1 MGGDNAPVRADVGN
15 GFMVETL
22 KSFEEVAGRF
32 DPLVLIVPGLV
43 MVALGLF
50 VWLGGLGLR
59 RALFAVLGAVVGGV
73 TALLVMDQNGVI
85 AGASAVVAA
94 CIAAVFQRFFT
105 ALLLGVL
112 SLAVT
117 FLIVAR
123 PGLLEYRG
131 TLIASQK
138 DLGRG
143 DQKLTAHD
151 SLNVIRSYSL
161 DLVDSVRYA
170 ARKLVP
176 IHWAIVAAAAA
187 GLLTLGV
194 LFRHLAGA
202 MSCAILGTA
211 MTFAGLILLLIFKGS
226 SPIRRMETVP
236 LFYGAVFAGMAAF
249 GTVEQFLLYRGTDEK
264 PKAKAGKSK
273 PGSGES
279 KHSWRNR

>member
-1 MGGDNAPVRADVGN
+1 
-15 GFMVETL
+15 MVETL

-59 RALFAVLGAVVGGV
+59 RALFAVIGAVVGGV
-73 TALLVMDQNGVI
+73 TALLVLDQNSII
-85 AGASAVVAA
+85 AGASAAVAA
-94 CIAAVFQRFFT
+94 CVAAVFQRLFT
-105 ALLLGVL
+105 ALLLGLL
-112 SLAVT
+112 SLGIT

-131 TLIASQK
+131 TLIANQK
-138 DLGRG
+138 DLGHG
-143 DQKLTAHD
+143 DQRLTVQD
-151 SLNVIRSYSL
+151 SLSVIRSYSL

-170 ARKLVP
+170 AGKLRP
-176 IHWAIVAAAAA
+176 IHWAIVAAVAA

-202 MSCAILGTA
+202 TSCAILGA
-211 MTFAGLILLLIFKGS
+211 ALTFAGLTLLLIFKGS
-226 SPIRRMETVP
+226 SPIRRMETAP
-236 LFYGAVFAGMAAF
+236 LFYGAVFAGMATF
-249 GTVEQFLLYRGTDEK
+249 GTVEQFLLYRGTAEK
-264 PKAKAGKSK
+264 PKAKAGKPK
-273 PGSGES
+273 PDSGES

>member
-1 MGGDNAPVRADVGN
+1 MGGDCAPVRADVGN

-59 RALFAVLGAVVGGV
+59 RALFAVIGAVVGGV
-73 TALLVMDQNGVI
+73 TALVVLDQNSVTAGV
-85 AGASAVVAA
+85 SAVVAA

-112 SLAVT
+112 SLAIT

-138 DLGRG
+138 DLGRS
-143 DQKLTAHD
+143 DQRLTVQD
-151 SLNVIRSYSL
+151 SLDVIRSYSL

-170 ARKLVP
+170 AGRLLP
-176 IHWAIVAAAAA
+176 IHWAIVAAVAA
-187 GLLTLGV
+187 GLLTLGL

-211 MTFAGLILLLIFKGS
+211 LTFAGLVLLLIFKGS
-226 SPIRRMETVP
+226 SPVRRMETTP

-264 PKAKAGKSK
+264 PRAKAGKSK
-273 PGSGES
+273 PGDGES

>member
-1 MGGDNAPVRADVGN
+1 MRADVGN

-59 RALFAVLGAVVGGV
+59 RALFAVIGAVVGGV
-73 TALLVMDQNGVI
+73 TALLVLDQNSII
-85 AGASAVVAA
+85 AGASAAVAA
-94 CIAAVFQRFFT
+94 CVAAVFQRLFT
-105 ALLLGVL
+105 ALLLGLL
-112 SLAVT
+112 SLGIT

-131 TLIASQK
+131 TLIANQK
-138 DLGRG
+138 DLGHG
-143 DQKLTAHD
+143 DQRLAVQD
-151 SLNVIRSYSL
+151 SLSVIRSYSL

-170 ARKLVP
+170 AGKLLP
-176 IHWAIVAAAAA
+176 IHWAIVAAVAA

-202 MSCAILGTA
+202 MSCAILGA
-211 MTFAGLILLLIFKGS
+211 ALTFAGLILLLIFKGS
-226 SPIRRMETVP
+226 SPIRRMETAP

-249 GTVEQFLLYRGTDEK
+249 GTVEQFLLYRGTAEK

-273 PGSGES
+273 PDSGES